1 MSATDR
7 ERWEQRWQRQE
18 GPLGAPEPFLVR
30 HLASLPEGPVLVA
43 PAGAGRNAL
52 WLAEQGRAVTAVDV
66 APSAIARLE
75 GAAAKRGVA
84 VAARAADLDEPGA
97 LEGLGTFGA
106 LVVIRFRPSPDQWP
120 RLVAALRPGGRMLL
134 CSFGPEQHRRH
145 GFPLAFCLDRA
156 QVERELGQGLRLLA
170 WESFAEGG
178 AFLEGSLWE
187 KPVPA

>member
-1 MSATDR
+1 MSATDL
-7 ERWEQRWQRQE
+7 ERWEQRWRQE

-30 HLASLPEGPVLVA
+30 HVADLPESPVLVA

-52 WLAEQGRAVTAVDV
+52 WLAGQGRAVTAVDV

-75 GAAAKRGVA
+75 RAAGERGLSVA
-84 VAARAADLDEPGA
+84 TRVADLDEPDA
-97 LEGLGTFGA
+97 LAGLGSFAA
-106 LVVIRFRPSPDQWP
+106 LVVIRFRPSPAQWP
-120 RLVAALRPGGRMLL
+120 RLVAVLRPGGRMLL

-156 QVERELGQGLRLLA
+156 QVERELGRGLRLLA
-170 WESFAEGG
+170 WESFAEAG

-187 KPVPA
+187 RLPVP